1 MKLFGPEGGARLAYG
16 SIGRT
21 AIEAALA
28 LTTGLLLARFAWLI
42 AAPADGAGAV
52 QQLAAVNVVSDAHP
66 ALALLTQTDPFR
78 SGAPEGSQLAVPTSL
93 NLKIAGLR
101 WSEGTDGASSA
112 VLILPDNTQK
122 RFSVGDQIIS
132 GAVLE
137 TVAIDRVFLRFNGQL
152 QELLLNDPNKPL
164 FANSPSSASASEAGV
179 QPYQRASALPTP
191 PTPRTSSG
199 AAPVTPALLLTD
211 VDMQPE
217 LRNGAVA
224 GYRLSPRGQG
234 HFQAAGLEDGDLILR
249 VNGTSIEGMAPETIQ
264 SAVMSSQSIAL
275 DVVRNGAIVRLRLS
289 PESGLSQ

>member
-1 MKLFGPEGGARLAYG
+1 MKLFGPEGGTWLAYG

-42 AAPADGAGAV
+42 AAPGDGASALHQLPAVSGAASS
-52 QQLAAVNVVSDAHP
+52 QSS
-66 ALALLTQTDPFR
+66 LALLTQTDPFR
-78 SGAPEGSQLAVPTSL
+78 ASAAEPSQIAVPTSL

-101 WSEGTDGASSA
+101 WSDGAAGSSSA

-122 RFSVGDQIIS
+122 RFSIGEQIVS

-137 TVAIDRVFLRFNGQL
+137 TVAADRVFLRFNGQL

-164 FANSPSSASASEAGV
+164 FFGSSSSSSAASAIV
-179 QPYQRASALPTP
+179 QPVPATTAAPARAAG
-191 PTPRTSSG
+191 SS

-234 HFQAAGLEDGDLILR
+234 HFQSAGLEAGDMVLR
-249 VNGTSIEGMAPETIQ
+249 VNGTSIEGMGPEAIQ

-289 PESGLSQ
+289 PDSGLSQ

>member
-1 MKLFGPEGGARLAYG
+1 MKLFGPEGGTRLAAYG

-42 AAPADGAGAV
+42 AAPGDGASALPQIPAVSGAPGN
-52 QQLAAVNVVSDAHP
+52 QSS
-66 ALALLTQTDPFR
+66 LALLTQTDPFR
-78 SGAPEGSQLAVPTSL
+78 PSAAEPSQIAVPTSL

-101 WSEGTDGASSA
+101 WSDGSAGSSSA
-112 VLILPDNTQK
+112 VLILPDNAQK
-122 RFSVGDQIIS
+122 RFSIGEQIIS

-137 TVAIDRVFLRFNGQL
+137 TVAADRVFLRFNGQL
-152 QELLLNDPNKPL
+152 QELLLNDPGKPL
-164 FANSPSSASASEAGV
+164 FSGARPSLNTASAII
-179 QPYQRASALPTP
+179 QPTQAA
-191 PTPRTSSG
+191 
-199 AAPVTPALLLTD
+199 AAPAGGANAATITPALLLTD
-211 VDMQPE
+211 VEMHPE

-234 HFQAAGLEDGDLILR
+234 HFQSAGLEAGDMVLR
-249 VNGTSIEGMAPETIQ
+249 VNGASIEGMGPEAIQ

-289 PESGLSQ
+289 PDSGLSQ

>member
-42 AAPADGAGAV
+42 AAPGDGASALQQIPAVSGAV
-52 QQLAAVNVVSDAHP
+52 GSQSS
-66 ALALLTQTDPFR
+66 LALLTQTDPF
-78 SGAPEGSQLAVPTSL
+78 SASAAEPSQIAIPTSL

-101 WSEGTDGASSA
+101 WSDGAPGSSSA

-122 RFSVGDQIIS
+122 RFSIGEQIVS

-137 TVAIDRVFLRFNGQL
+137 TVAADRVFLRFNGQL

-164 FANSPSSASASEAGV
+164 FSGSSSSSGAASVSIQPS
-179 QPYQRASALPTP
+179 QPAPAITATP
-191 PTPRTSSG
+191 PAGSG

-211 VDMQPE
+211 VEMQPE

-234 HFQAAGLEDGDLILR
+234 HFQSAGLEAGDLVLR
-249 VNGTSIEGMAPETIQ
+249 VNGASIEGMGPEAIQ

-289 PESGLSQ
+289 PDSGLSQ

>member
-42 AAPADGAGAV
+42 AAPTDGAGAV

-78 SGAPEGSQLAVPTSL
+78 SGTPEGSQLAVPTSL

-101 WSEGTDGASSA
+101 WSEGKDGSSSA
-112 VLILPDNTQK
+112 VLILPDNTQE
-122 RFSVGDQIIS
+122 RFSVGDQVIS

-137 TVAIDRVFLRFNGQL
+137 TVATDRVFLRFNGQL

-164 FANSPSSASASEAGV
+164 FGNSPSLASASEASV
-179 QPYQRASALPTP
+179 QPSQQVPAP

-199 AAPVTPALLLTD
+199 AATVTPALLLTD

-234 HFQAAGLEDGDLILR
+234 HFEAAGLEAGDLILR
-249 VNGTSIEGMAPETIQ
+249 VNGTSIEGMAPEAIQ

>member
-1 MKLFGPEGGARLAYG
+1 MKLFGPEGGTRLAYG

-42 AAPADGAGAV
+42 AAPGDGASALHQIPAVTGAAGA
-52 QQLAAVNVVSDAHP
+52 QSS
-66 ALALLTQTDPFR
+66 LALLTQTDPFR
-78 SGAPEGSQLAVPTSL
+78 ASAAEPSQIAVPTSL

-101 WSEGTDGASSA
+101 WSDGAAGASSA

-122 RFSVGDQIIS
+122 RFSIGEQIVS

-137 TVAIDRVFLRFNGQL
+137 TVAADRVFLRFNGQL

-164 FANSPSSASASEAGV
+164 FGASSSPSSAASV
-179 QPYQRASALPTP
+179 SIQPAQPAP
-191 PTPRTSSG
+191 PTSSAPAASTS

-217 LRNGAVA
+217 LRNGAVT

-234 HFQAAGLEDGDLILR
+234 HFQSAGLVAGDMVLR
-249 VNGTSIEGMAPETIQ
+249 VNGASIEGMGPEAIQ

-275 DVVRNGAIVRLRLS
+275 DVVRDGAIVRLRLS
-289 PESGLSQ
+289 PDSGLSQ

>member
-1 MKLFGPEGGARLAYG
+1 MKLFGPEGGTRLAYG

-42 AAPADGAGAV
+42 AAPGDGASALHQIPAVTGAAGA
-52 QQLAAVNVVSDAHP
+52 QTS
-66 ALALLTQTDPFR
+66 LALLTQTDPFR
-78 SGAPEGSQLAVPTSL
+78 ASAAEPSQIAVPTSL

-101 WSEGTDGASSA
+101 WSDGAAGSSSA

-122 RFSVGDQIIS
+122 RFSIGEQIVS

-137 TVAIDRVFLRFNGQL
+137 TVAADRVFLRFNGQL

-164 FANSPSSASASEAGV
+164 FAGSSSSSSAASV
-179 QPYQRASALPTP
+179 SIQPAQPAP
-191 PTPRTSSG
+191 PTSSAPPAG
-199 AAPVTPALLLTD
+199 SSAAPVTPALLLTD

-234 HFQAAGLEDGDLILR
+234 HFQSAGLEAGDMVLR
-249 VNGTSIEGMAPETIQ
+249 VNGASIEGMGPEAIQ

-275 DVVRNGAIVRLRLS
+275 DVVRDGAIVRLRLS
-289 PESGLSQ
+289 PDSGLSQ

>member
-28 LTTGLLLARFAWLI
+28 LTTGLLLARFVWLI
-42 AAPADGAGAV
+42 AAPGDGASAP
-52 QQLAAVNVVSDAHP
+52 QPLAASNVASDDYAP
-66 ALALLTQTDPFR
+66 LALLTQTDPFR
-78 SGAPEGSQLAVPTSL
+78 ASTPEDGQIAVPTSL

-101 WSEGTDGASSA
+101 WSEGGAGASSA

-137 TVAIDRVFLRFNGQL
+137 TVAADRVFLRFNGQL
-152 QELLLNDPNKPL
+152 QELLLSDPNKPL
-164 FANSPSSASASEAGV
+164 FSNTGSSERASETGI
-179 QPYQRASALPTP
+179 PTP
-191 PTPRTSSG
+191 QAASTPATPPPPRAGQST
-199 AAPVTPALLLTD
+199 APVTPALLLTD

-234 HFQAAGLEDGDLILR
+234 HFQAAGLEAGDLVLR
-249 VNGTSIEGMAPETIQ
+249 VNGTSIEGMAPEAIQ
-264 SAVMSSQSIAL
+264 SAVMNSESIAL

>member
-1 MKLFGPEGGARLAYG
+1 MKLFGPEGGTWLAYG

-42 AAPADGAGAV
+42 AAPGDGASALHQLPAVSGAAGS
-52 QQLAAVNVVSDAHP
+52 QSS
-66 ALALLTQTDPFR
+66 LALLTQTDPFR
-78 SGAPEGSQLAVPTSL
+78 ASAVEPSQIAVPTSL

-101 WSEGTDGASSA
+101 WSDGAAGSSSA

-122 RFSVGDQIIS
+122 RFSIGEQIVS

-137 TVAIDRVFLRFNGQL
+137 TVAADRVFLRFNGQL

-164 FANSPSSASASEAGV
+164 FSGSSSSSSAASAIVQPVPGTSEA
-179 QPYQRASALPTP
+179 PARAAG
-191 PTPRTSSG
+191 SS

-234 HFQAAGLEDGDLILR
+234 HFQSAGLEAGDMVLR
-249 VNGTSIEGMAPETIQ
+249 VNGTSIEGMGPEAIQ

-289 PESGLSQ
+289 PDSGLAQ

>member
-1 MKLFGPEGGARLAYG
+1 MKLFGPEGGTWLAYG

-42 AAPADGAGAV
+42 AAPGDGASALHQLPAVSGAAGS
-52 QQLAAVNVVSDAHP
+52 QSS
-66 ALALLTQTDPFR
+66 LALLTQTDPFR
-78 SGAPEGSQLAVPTSL
+78 ASAVEPSQIAVPTSL

-101 WSEGTDGASSA
+101 WSDGAAGSSSA

-122 RFSVGDQIIS
+122 RFSIGEQIVS

-137 TVAIDRVFLRFNGQL
+137 TVAADRVFLRFNGQL

-164 FANSPSSASASEAGV
+164 FSGSRSSPNAASAVGQAAPPAPVTSAAPARAAG
-179 QPYQRASALPTP
+179 
-191 PTPRTSSG
+191 SS

-234 HFQAAGLEDGDLILR
+234 HFQSAGLEAGDMVLR
-249 VNGTSIEGMAPETIQ
+249 VNGTSIEGMGPEAIQ

-289 PESGLSQ
+289 PDSGLAQ